1 MLNNR
6 FIYQIITAIAL
17 LLTTAAASALPDI
30 QTWQTPNGA
39 RVLFVAAPEIPMVD
53 VRLVFDAGSARDG
66 AHTGLAALTAAM
78 LTQGAGQWN
87 ADELAE
93 RTAAL
98 GASIGVETDR
108 DLTSVTLRSL
118 TQQPTLEMALEMF
131 TAVVTT
137 PTFLAADWERVRQ
150 NWLIGLR
157 QAEES
162 PQAVGHK
169 ALKRAIF
176 GAHPY
181 AADPSGTAA
190 TVTMLTREQLQA
202 FHARYYQAKNAVVAI
217 VGALDRAAA
226 EAMATRLTAGLP
238 AGERAPA
245 LPPVPE
251 LTTGA
256 VTTLP
261 FPATQTTVLLGQP
274 GLRRGD
280 PDYFPL
286 YVGNHILGG
295 SGLVS
300 ILMDEI
306 REQRGLSYSVASSFM
321 PLAQLGTFILGLQTK
336 TEQAPLARTVLVETL
351 QRFIAT
357 GPTEAQLTAAKKNLT
372 GGFPLR
378 IASNSSIINYLAV
391 IGFYQLPLD
400 HLAQFTARVEAV
412 TATQIR
418 EAFARRVHP
427 ERMAV
432 VMVGRVAD

>member
-1 MLNNR
+1 MFSKR
-6 FIYQIITAIAL
+6 FIYQIISAGAL
-17 LLTTAAASALPDI
+17 LLTAATASALPDI

-39 RVLFVAAPEIPMVD
+39 RVLFVAAPEIPMLD
-53 VRLVFDAGSARDG
+53 VEIVFDAGSARDG
-66 AHTGLAALTAAM
+66 AHNGLAALTAAM
-78 LTQGAGQWN
+78 LTQGAGSWN
-87 ADELAE
+87 ADEFAE

-98 GASIGVETDR
+98 GAAISVDTDR
-108 DLTSVTLRSL
+108 DLTSVALRTL
-118 TQQPTLEMALEMF
+118 TQQPTLETALEML
-131 TAVVTT
+131 TTVVTT
-137 PTFLAADWERVRQ
+137 PTFPAADWERVRH

-162 PQAVGHK
+162 PKTVGQK
-169 ALKRAIF
+169 ALNRAIF
-176 GAHPY
+176 GTHPY
-181 AADPSGTAA
+181 AADPSGTAE
-190 TVTMLTREQLQA
+190 TVTALTREELQA

-217 VGALDRAAA
+217 VGAVDRAGA
-226 EAMATRLTAGLP
+226 EALATRLTAGLP
-238 AGERAPA
+238 SGERAPA
-245 LPPVPE
+245 LPPVAE
-251 LTTGA
+251 LTAGA
-256 VTTLP
+256 VTEIP

-306 REQRGLSYSVASSFM
+306 REQRGLSYSVSSSFM
-321 PLAQLGTFILGLQTK
+321 PLTQLGSFILGLQTK
-336 TEQAPLARTVLVETL
+336 TAQAPAARAVLLETL

-357 GPTEAQLTAAKKNLT
+357 GPSAAQLTAAQKNLT

-378 IASNSSIINYLAV
+378 IASNSSIISYLAM
-391 IGFYQLPLD
+391 IGFYNLPLD
-400 HLAQFTARVEAV
+400 HLAQFTARVQAV
-412 TATQIR
+412 TAEQIR

-432 VMVGRVAD
+432 VLVGSN